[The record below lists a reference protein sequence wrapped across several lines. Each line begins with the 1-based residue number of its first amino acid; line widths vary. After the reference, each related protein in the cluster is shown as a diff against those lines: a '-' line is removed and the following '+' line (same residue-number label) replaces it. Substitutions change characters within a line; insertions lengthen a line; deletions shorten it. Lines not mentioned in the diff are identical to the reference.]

1 MRPIVATF
9 SIVACDTAT
18 GELGVAVQ
26 SKFIAVGAVVP
37 WARAGIGAVAT
48 QAWANTAFGPDGLRH
63 LAAGLSPQDALNRL
77 MASDPG
83 ADDRQVG
90 IVDAQ
95 GRAATFTGARCKYWA
110 GGRSGPG
117 YAAQGN
123 ILVSGATVDAMAT
136 TYESAAGPLGERLL
150 TALAAGQAAGG
161 DSRGMQSAALL
172 IVREGGGYGGR
183 NDRAID
189 LRVDD
194 HPSPIAEL
202 RRIYD
207 LYTLYFP
214 PAGPRDLVPIDA
226 ALAAELQKM
235 LVASGD
241 YSGEP
246 SGAFDER
253 TRLAL
258 AQYMGRENL
267 EERTAQ
273 GAMIDATVLRYMR
286 SQSIGGGRAGD

>member
-1 MRPIVATF
+1 MQPIVATF
-9 SIVACDTAT
+9 SIVGCDTAT

-37 WARAGIGAVAT
+37 WARAGVGAVAT
-48 QAWANTAFGPDGLRH
+48 QAWANTTFGPDGLSH
-63 LAAGLSPQDALNRL
+63 LAAGLSPRDALNRL
-77 MASDPG
+77 IALDPG

-95 GRAATFTGARCKYWA
+95 GRAVTFTGARCKYWA
-110 GGRSGPG
+110 GGRTGPS

-123 ILVSGATVDAMAT
+123 ILVSGATVDALAT
-136 TYESAAGPLGERLL
+136 AFEATSGPLGERLL
-150 TALAAGQAAGG
+150 AALTAGQAAGG

-172 IVREGGGYGGR
+172 IVRDGGGYGGR
-183 NDRAID
+183 NDRAVD

-202 RRIYD
+202 QRIYE

-226 ALAAELQKM
+226 GLAAELQTI
-235 LVASGD
+235 LVAVGD
-241 YSGEP
+241 YTGEP
-246 SGAFDER
+246 SGAFDEQ
-253 TRLAL
+253 TRAAL
-258 AQYMGRENL
+258 ARYMGRENL
-267 EERTAQ
+267 EERTVD
-273 GAMIDATVLRYMR
+273 GAMIDAVVLRYMR
-286 SQSIGGGRAGD
+286 RHYQPKAQ

>member
-1 MRPIVATF
+1 MGPIVATF
-9 SIVACDTAT
+9 SIVGCDTTT

-48 QAWANTAFGPDGLRH
+48 QAWANTTFGPDGLRH
-63 LAAGLSPQDALNRL
+63 LAAGLSPQDTLSRLIAL
-77 MASDPG
+77 DPG

-95 GRAATFTGARCKYWA
+95 GRAVTFTGSRCKYWA
-110 GGRSGPG
+110 GGRTGPG

-123 ILVSGATVDAMAT
+123 ILVSSATVDAMAT
-136 TYESAAGPLGERLL
+136 TYESAGRPLAERLL
-150 TALAAGQAAGG
+150 AALAAGQAAGG

-194 HPSPIAEL
+194 HPSPIVEL
-202 RRIYD
+202 RRIYG

-214 PAGPRDLVPIDA
+214 PAGPLDLVPIDA
-226 ALAAELQKM
+226 ALAAELQT
-235 LVASGD
+235 LLAASGD

-246 SGAFDER
+246 SGSFDEQ

-258 AQYMGRENL
+258 AHYMGRENL
-267 EERTAQ
+267 EQRTAQ
-273 GAMIDATVLRYMR
+273 GAKIDATVLRYMR
-286 SQSIGGGRAGD
+286 QRAGTR